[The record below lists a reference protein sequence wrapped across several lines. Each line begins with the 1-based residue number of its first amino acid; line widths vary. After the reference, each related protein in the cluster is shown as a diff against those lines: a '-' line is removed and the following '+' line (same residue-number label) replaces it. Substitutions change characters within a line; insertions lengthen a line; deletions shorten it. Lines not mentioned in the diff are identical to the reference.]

1 MYIRSLAAE
10 IGTYDL
16 ISVIIDPGWMRTE
29 MGGDSATQDPADSAL
44 VIIRLAEQ
52 LPAEE
57 NGSFVNWQGQP
68 VPW

>member
-16 ISVIIDPGWMRTE
+16 ISVIIDPNWLRTE
-29 MGGDSATQDPADSAL
+29 MGGEHATQEPADSARG
-44 VIIRLAEQ
+44 IIRLAEQ
-52 LPAEE
+52 LHAEE
-57 NGSFVNWQGQP
+57 NGSFVTWQGQP